1 MYCEELAWV
10 PYDKMDSKEINKKPK
25 RKFNFFFWR
34 KNKNEKN
41 S

>member
-10 PYDKMDSKEINKKPK
+10 PYDKADSEETHKKAK
-25 RKFNFFFWR
+25 RKFNIFFWR